1 MLRDPLIKGL
11 YTYFIPLYFGSIKF
25 YISKYASRS
34 QCLRQPSCIPI
45 KILGCI
51 TGAGVSLSLGIT
63 GILLRRAHFLLI
75 AGWKANSTSEPTPQ
89 LPHHLPP
96 SGSHPL
102 PTVSFNQSS
111 IMESELNEL

>member
-75 AGWKANSTSEPTPQ
+75 AGWKANSTSEPTSSNCPTI
-89 LPHHLPP
+89 PPFRLPP
-96 SGSHPL
+96 L
-102 PTVSFNQSS
+102 TY
-111 IMESELNEL
+111 SEL